1 MEFILFY
8 YAESM
13 GNVFS
18 KMMMKLGK
26 NLWQFWRNTMN
37 KWRIFAYEKRQ
48 RLYGGKVDFMDIK
61 WCVFD
66 LDGTLLNK
74 KGELTSATIATVRE
88 VIQAGIKVVLA
99 TGRSPL
105 FVKGIVAQLGIVCPV
120 ISCNGGLIIDIRQND
135 VLFSK
140 PINDQMVQKI
150 AQYCLQQQREAFVYS
165 YDHIYYCSP
174 SSHTRKYQR
183 YNTEVQ
189 ASFKIPLR
197 ELQSSG
203 DLPLGQVIKF
213 FICNVDETQA
223 SEFEQFFNSENQ
235 LTLVSSAKNALDI
248 MAKSIS
254 KGTGLNFLAKKLG
267 MDLAQTAVFGD
278 NFNDISM
285 LQLVGCPIA
294 VGNAEAKVKAVAKY
308 VTGSNDED
316 GVAQA
321 LRKYVLT
328 KPNK

>member
-1 MEFILFY
+1 
-8 YAESM
+8 
-13 GNVFS
+13 
-18 KMMMKLGK
+18 
-26 NLWQFWRNTMN
+26 
-37 KWRIFAYEKRQ
+37 
-48 RLYGGKVDFMDIK
+48 MDIK

-74 KGELTSATIATVRE
+74 RGELTKATIATVRE
-88 VIQAGIKVVLA
+88 VIQAGIKVILA

-105 FVKGIVAQLGIVCPV
+105 FVKEIVAQLGIVCPV
-120 ISCNGGLIIDIRQND
+120 ISCNGGLIVDICQDD

-140 PINDQMVQKI
+140 PIHDHMVQRI
-150 AQYCLQQQREAFVYS
+150 AKYCLQQQAETFIYS

-174 SSHTRKYQR
+174 SSHAFKYQR

-197 ELQSSG
+197 ELRSAG

-213 FICNVDETQA
+213 FICNVDEVQA
-223 SEFEQFFNSENQ
+223 GELERIFNSENQ

-248 MAKSIS
+248 MANGVS
-254 KGTGLNFLAKKLG
+254 KGTGLKFLAARLG

-285 LQLVGCPIA
+285 FQLAGCPIA
-294 VGNAEAKVKAVAKY
+294 VGNAEEKVKAVAKY

-328 KPNK
+328 ESND